1 MHKKRRLRTLAFLM
15 GISFLM
21 LAGFTL
27 RWLYVQYG
35 EEQLALKHKL
45 KALFDL
51 KMAVY
56 FDQAFKAK
64 YLTAQNLSDSVL
76 SVGDSLLI
84 LNDSVDMSALAA
96 QYPSAWAEEQHFRQT
111 GKAKRTVLMR
121 HEMNYSRDS
130 ASVINHTNQKTEMRF
145 DVLPDGAVSKSVF
158 VSDSSSS
165 PEEGIIKS
173 GIINILSGLEG
184 DVLRL
189 TIDTAAF
196 KKSLASV
203 MNSQY
208 PGMKYHLHN
217 VQPGDMLIVPA
228 PKNKSFFPFSV
239 GNYQWFIVKGLLPQT
254 AFCIAMLGL
263 CSIAFLLSYATV
275 RRQLQLTEQKNDFIS
290 NISHELK
297 TPVTTAQL
305 ALEAFTHFDINAE
318 PQKTKEYLQIATW
331 EMKRLEMLVDNV
343 LNNAR
348 LEEGRIA
355 FQKETLSLYAVLV
368 QMMQQLQPPSK
379 ELHKRLTFES
389 SSTILQF
396 LGDKLHLQ
404 GALYNIIDNA
414 IKYGTKNIVVSL
426 TEDNTYIRITVTDDG
441 PGIPAA
447 YRSKIFDKFFR
458 IPNGNEH
465 LIKGHGLGLHYA
477 RYVIEQ
483 HGGKISVTDA
493 AGQGSV
499 FCIALPKNT
508 QDEH

>member
-1 MHKKRRLRTLAFLM
+1 M

-64 YLTAQNLSDSVL
+64 YLTAQNISDSVL
-76 SVGDSLLI
+76 SAGDSLLV
-84 LNDSVDMSALAA
+84 LNDSADVSALAA
-96 QYPSAWAEEQHFRQT
+96 QYPSAWAAEQHFQQT
-111 GKAKRTVLMR
+111 GNAKRTVLMR
-121 HEMNYSRDS
+121 HEMNYSSDS
-130 ASVINHTNQKTEMRF
+130 ASVVNHTNQKTEMRI

-208 PGMKYHLHN
+208 PGMTYRLQE
-217 VQPGDMLIVPA
+217 VQPGDLLIVPA

-239 GNYQWFIVKGLLPQT
+239 GNYQWFIFKSLLPQT

-305 ALEAFTHFDINAE
+305 ALEAFTHFDINAD
-318 PQKTKEYLQIATW
+318 PQKTKEYLEIATW
-331 EMKRLEMLVDNV
+331 EMKRLEMLVANV

-355 FQKETLSLYAVLV
+355 FQKEQFSMHELLRQLV
-368 QMMQQLQPPSK
+368 QQQQSISQEQQKQLS
-379 ELHKRLTFES
+379 FES
-389 SSTILQF
+389 SSTLIF
-396 LGDKLHLQ
+396 FYGDKLHLQ

-414 IKYGTKNIVVSL
+414 LKYGQKNTLVSL
-426 TEDNTYIRITVTDDG
+426 TENNTQILIRITDDG
-441 PGIPAA
+441 AGISKE
-447 YRSKIFDKFFR
+447 YRTKIFDKFFR

-483 HGGKISVTDA
+483 HGGSISVADA
-493 AGQGSV
+493 AGRGTVFSV
-499 FCIALPKNT
+499 SLPKNT
-508 QDEH
+508 RDEY